1 LYKGVRG
8 GGKVD
13 PMMKS
18 LSTMHRCNRR
28 QMKRQCIFNRTR
40 LDMAV
45 IGRRRLLLLLP
56 PLHVIQSIP
65 TPHVCAV

>member
-18 LSTMHRCNRR
+18 LSTMHRCDRR

-45 IGRRRLLLLLP
+45 IGRRRLLLLLL